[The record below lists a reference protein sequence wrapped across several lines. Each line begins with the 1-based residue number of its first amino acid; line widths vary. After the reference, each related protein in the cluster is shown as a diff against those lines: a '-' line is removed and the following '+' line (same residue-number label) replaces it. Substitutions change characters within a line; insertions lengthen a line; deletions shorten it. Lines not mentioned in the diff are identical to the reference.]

1 MHTQNHHTSQF
12 VSSSELSHT
21 ICFGAPRQVHLDRKS
36 NLYIMSYL
44 EIIGHHFECDGSI
57 NFDFSIYIVW
67 LMHECS
73 TVTPWAWSTMSIYY
87 ICSNM
92 VAVIQLAVLENE
104 LTIYTTIMFATTS
117 CIYVNKWLEAILM
130 KYVLK
135 HLSKSQNNNDDNIKC
150 VQCSLAKLMFN
161 MLTWSKHNFCKF
173 IHAFALA
180 SPACMNARAYGAGS
194 CKHSHTHELEHI
206 PNST

>member
-1 MHTQNHHTSQF
+1 MGPLISILVNRLTN
-12 VSSSELSHT
+12 V
-21 ICFGAPRQVHLDRKS
+21 R
-36 NLYIMSYL
+36 M
-44 EIIGHHFECDGSI
+44 FECHTVSVI
-57 NFDFSIYIVW
+57 NDERLLHLFEY
-67 LMHECS
+67 
-73 TVTPWAWSTMSIYY
+73 A
-87 ICSNM
+87 
-92 VAVIQLAVLENE
+92 AVIRLEVLENE

-161 MLTWSKHNFCKF
+161 TLTWSKYISENLSMRLHWHRRH
-173 IHAFALA
+173 IWSH
-180 SPACMNARAYGAGS
+180 AYGAGS
-194 CKHSHTHELEHI
+194 CKHSHRNTHSHELEHI